1 MDKNGGFLMRLR
13 KNFMPK
19 PSTIIKKGIHQ
30 AIWGGHDL
38 DRCGEKY
45 FGYEPDYKKKKIMKW
60 VKIDRK
66 GIS

>member
-1 MDKNGGFLMRLR
+1 MRLR

-45 FGYEPDYKKKKIMKW
+45 FGYEPDYKKRKIMK
-60 VKIDRK
+60 
-66 GIS
+66 

>member
-1 MDKNGGFLMRLR
+1 MRLR

-45 FGYEPDYKKKKIMKW
+45 FGYKRI
-60 VKIDRK
+60 RK
-66 GIS
+66 ECTRLSWWQPSSAIAA

>member
-1 MDKNGGFLMRLR
+1 MRLR

-38 DRCGEKY
+38 DRCGQEY
-45 FGYEPDYKKKKIMKW
+45 FGYKKNKKG
-60 VKIDRK
+60 VR
-66 GIS
+66 

>member
-1 MDKNGGFLMRLR
+1 MRLR

-45 FGYEPDYKKKKIMKW
+45 FGYKKDKKGALGCLGGSHQA
-60 VKIDRK
+60 RLTRNANT
-66 GIS
+66 

>member
-1 MDKNGGFLMRLR
+1 MGKNGGFLMRLR

-45 FGYEPDYKKKKIMKW
+45 FGYKKNKKG
-60 VKIDRK
+60 VR
-66 GIS
+66 